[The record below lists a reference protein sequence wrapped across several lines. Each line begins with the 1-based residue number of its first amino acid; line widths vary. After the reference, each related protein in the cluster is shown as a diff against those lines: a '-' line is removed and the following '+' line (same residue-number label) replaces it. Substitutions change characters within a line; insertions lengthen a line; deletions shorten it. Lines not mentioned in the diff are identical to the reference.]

1 MTMWKRNLIICWFG
15 SFATMAGMNLVIPFL
30 PVYIQQLGVH
40 NIARVEEWSGVAF
53 GATALSAAIVSPL
66 WGKLA
71 DIHGRKLMLLRA
83 SLGMAVIMVLI
94 GFVHNVYELV
104 GLRLLMGA
112 ISGYVPAAITLVSSQ
127 TPKERAGWAL
137 GTLTSGSVGGS
148 LIGPLVGGTLSELIG
163 LRHVFYVTGGFLF
176 LAFLIALLFI
186 HEDFVPNISA
196 RLSGQE
202 FWRTIDK
209 PKVLIAMFITSF
221 MLQLASMSIEPIV
234 TIYVKLLMNNAN
246 HIAIISGA
254 VVSAVGLANVLIA
267 PLLGKLSDR
276 VGPYSVLFVCL
287 LGAAVIIIP
296 QAYVRNAWQLIILR
310 FIMGM
315 ATAGFLPS
323 INSLLKSNIPETISG
338 RIFGYN
344 NAAQNL
350 GNVVGPVLGGQM
362 AAFWGF
368 HYVFFSTSILLLI
381 NAFWVY
387 RTSKGQYEA
396 SAPNCPG

>member
-1 MTMWKRNLIICWFG
+1 MPIWKRNLIICWFG

-30 PVYIQQLGVH
+30 PIYIQQLGVH
-40 NIARVEEWSGVAF
+40 NIARVEQWSGVAF

-83 SLGMAVIMVLI
+83 SLGMAIIMILI

-127 TPKERAGWAL
+127 TPREHAGWAL

-148 LIGPLVGGTLSELIG
+148 LIGPLVGGTLSEIIG
-163 LRHVFYVTGGFLF
+163 LRHVFYITGGFLL
-176 LAFLIALLFI
+176 LAFLIAWVFVR
-186 HEDFVPNISA
+186 EDFIPNNSA
-196 RLSGQE
+196 RLSGRE
-202 FWRTIDK
+202 VWKIIDK
-209 PKVLIAMFITSF
+209 PKILIAMFITSF

-234 TIYVKLLMNNAN
+234 TIYVKLLMNNAS

-267 PLLGKLSDR
+267 PFLGKLSDR
-276 VGPYSVLFVCL
+276 IGPYSVLFVCL
-287 LGAAVIIIP
+287 LAAAIILIP

-310 FIMGM
+310 FMMGI
-315 ATAGFLPS
+315 ATAGFLPA

-350 GNVVGPVLGGQM
+350 GNVAGPVIGGQM
-362 AAFWGF
+362 AAYWGF
-368 HYVFFSTSILLLI
+368 HYVFFSTSILLFI
-381 NAFWVY
+381 NALWVY
-387 RTSKGQYEA
+387 YTSKGSFQISGSRCA
-396 SAPNCPG
+396 